1 MGSGYSILTHPPFL
15 LEDMKLNPAKPEI
28 SKTSYL
34 LFTIAK
40 IWKQH
45 KWPLTD
51 EWINKMWCIYT
62 MEHYSAI
69 QKSEIMP
76 FAARWMDLETILSEE
91 NQKEKDKCHVTS
103 LPCGI

>member
-1 MGSGYSILTHPPFL
+1 MGSGYSVLTHPPFL
-15 LEDMKLNPAKPEI
+15 LEDVKLNPAKPEI

-51 EWINKMWCIYT
+51 ERINKMWCIYT

-91 NQKEKDKCHVTS
+91 NQKEKTS
-103 LPCGI
+103 AM